1 MKGIILNYKTIKQI
15 YEYNPEKLTLDEINK
30 LSKFEEKRVK
40 INKKEFVQIIKV
52 LGKLINNGTFEN
64 LDESQM
70 FIINLNN
77 SIAEFDILTV
87 LKNKDVNVILNIE
100 VKECKEES
108 CKNDIESKLEKQLQN
123 RIEDHLQQMFI
134 EDTYMVLGYINEEF
148 YRCL

>member
-40 INKKEFVQIIKV
+40 INKKEFVQIINV
-52 LGKLINNGTFEN
+52 LGKLINNGAFEN

-77 SIAEFDILTV
+77 LCS
-87 LKNKDVNVILNIE
+87 
-100 VKECKEES
+100 S
-108 CKNDIESKLEKQLQN
+108 Q
-123 RIEDHLQQMFI
+123 
-134 EDTYMVLGYINEEF
+134 
-148 YRCL
+148 